1 MVVLII
7 FTSSIYAA
15 VAFIMGYHRK
25 GEVRKERM
33 ELVKKFF
40 GIVGVF
46 ILVWAIISG
55 IFMFFTDSGYRLR
68 AMAAETILSS
78 QHRQWAKYT
87 FLPQSDLDAML
98 ENINNPNYVNSASG
112 SGNLGGMVNVKSDK
126 DLYVHVESIESYTNP
141 THYYKGKVITISNPN
156 RVKLVSSKLSDHGEQ
171 IFVIAKRAKAL
182 AAINASGFV
191 DLDGHGN
198 GGAST
203 GVVIEDGVIKSQNK
217 NTKEFVA
224 GINKD
229 GVMITGKYS
238 ANELVNLGVQYAAG
252 FKPQLIVNGQKM
264 VEGDGGWGWGP
275 RTAIGQKADGSIIF
289 VVIDGRQTR
298 SVGASIKEV
307 QDLLYERGAVNA
319 MCMDGGSSSSMYFNG
334 DNITIPSSRNNIPRY
349 LPNIWAFIPQAGDTL
364 HVDVDGKDVS
374 SFEGLGL

>member
-1 MVVLII
+1 M
-7 FTSSIYAA
+7 
-15 VAFIMGYHRK
+15 
-25 GEVRKERM
+25 
-33 ELVKKFF
+33 KKFI

-46 ILVWAIISG
+46 IIVWAVISG
-55 IFMFFTDSGYRLR
+55 IFMFFTDHGYRLR
-68 AMAAETILSS
+68 AMAAESILSS

-87 FLPQSDLDAML
+87 FLPQSELDAML
-98 ENINNPNYVNSASG
+98 ENINNPNYINSASG
-112 SGNLGGMVNVKSDK
+112 KDDLDSLVDVKSEK

-141 THYYKGKVITISNPN
+141 THYYKGKIITISNPN
-156 RVKLVSSKLSDHGEQ
+156 RVKLVSSQLSDHGEQ
-171 IFVIAKRAKAL
+171 IFTIAKRAKAL

-191 DLDGHGN
+191 DLNGHGN

-203 GVVIEDGVIKSQNK
+203 GVVIENGEIKSGNK
-217 NTKEFVA
+217 NKQEFVA
-224 GINKD
+224 GITKD

-238 ANELVNLGVQYAAG
+238 ANELVKLGVQSAAG

-307 QDLLYERGAVNA
+307 QDLLYERGAINA

-334 DNITIPSSRNNIPRY
+334 DNITIPSSKNNIPRY
-349 LPNIWAFIPQAGDTL
+349 LPNIWALVPESGDDL
-364 HVDVDGKDVS
+364 HVDVDGKEVT
-374 SFEGLGL
+374 GL

>member
-1 MVVLII
+1 MKKFLGFVGLFII
-7 FTSSIYAA
+7 F
-15 VAFIMGYHRK
+15 
-25 GEVRKERM
+25 
-33 ELVKKFF
+33 
-40 GIVGVF
+40 
-46 ILVWAIISG
+46 WAIISG
-55 IFMFFTDSGYRLR
+55 IFVFFTESGHQLR
-68 AMAAETILSS
+68 AMAAESMLSS

-87 FLPQSDLDAML
+87 LLPQSELDAML

-112 SGNLGGMVNVKSDK
+112 KDDLDDLVNVKSDK

-141 THYYKGKVITISNPN
+141 TRYFKGKIITISNPN
-156 RVKLVSSKLSDHGEQ
+156 RVKLVSSQLSDHGEQ

-203 GVVIEDGVIKSQNK
+203 GVVIEDGIIKSQNK

-224 GINKD
+224 GITKD

-289 VVIDGRQTR
+289 DVIDGRQTR

-334 DNITIPSSRNNIPRY
+334 ENITTPSSRNNIPRY
-349 LPNIWAFIPQAGDTL
+349 LPNVWALIPQDSDVL
-364 HVDVDGKDVS
+364 HVDVDGKTVT
-374 SFEGLGL
+374 SFDGIGQ

>member
-1 MVVLII
+1 M
-7 FTSSIYAA
+7 
-15 VAFIMGYHRK
+15 
-25 GEVRKERM
+25 
-33 ELVKKFF
+33 KKFI

-46 ILVWAIISG
+46 IIVWAVISG
-55 IFMFFTDSGYRLR
+55 IFMFFTDHGYRLR
-68 AMAAETILSS
+68 AMAAESILSS

-87 FLPQSDLDAML
+87 FLPQSELDAML
-98 ENINNPNYVNSASG
+98 ENINNPNYINSASG
-112 SGNLGGMVNVKSDK
+112 KDDLDSLVDVKSEK

-141 THYYKGKVITISNPN
+141 THYYKGKIITISNPN
-156 RVKLVSSKLSDHGEQ
+156 RVKLVSSQLSDHGEQ
-171 IFVIAKRAKAL
+171 IFTIAKRAKAL

-191 DLDGHGN
+191 DLNGHGN

-203 GVVIEDGVIKSQNK
+203 GVVIENGEIKSGNK
-217 NTKEFVA
+217 NKQEFVA
-224 GINKD
+224 GITKD

-238 ANELVNLGVQYAAG
+238 ANELVKLGVQSAAG

-307 QDLLYERGAVNA
+307 QDLLYERGAINA

-334 DNITIPSSRNNIPRY
+334 DNITIPSSKNNIPRY
-349 LPNIWAFIPQAGDTL
+349 LPNIWALVPENGDDL
-364 HVDVDGKDVS
+364 HVDVDGKEVT
-374 SFEGLGL
+374 GL

>member
-1 MVVLII
+1 M
-7 FTSSIYAA
+7 
-15 VAFIMGYHRK
+15 
-25 GEVRKERM
+25 
-33 ELVKKFF
+33 KKFF
-40 GIVGVF
+40 GILGFF
-46 ILVWAIISG
+46 IIIWTIISG
-55 IFMFFTDSGYRLR
+55 VFMFYTDPGHQLR
-68 AMAAETILSS
+68 AMAAESILSS

-87 FLPQSDLDAML
+87 FLPQKELDAML
-98 ENINNPNYVNSASG
+98 ENINNPNYENSASG
-112 SGNLGGMVNVKSDK
+112 KDDLDDLVNVKTDK
-126 DLYVHVESIESYTNP
+126 DLYVHVESIESNSNP
-141 THYYKGKVITISNPN
+141 TRYYKGKIITISNPK
-156 RVKLVSSKLSDHGEQ
+156 RVKLVSSQLSDHGEQ

-191 DLDGHGN
+191 DLNGHGN

-203 GVVIEDGVIKSQNK
+203 GVVIEDGTIKSKNK

-224 GINKD
+224 GITKE

-307 QDLLYERGAVNA
+307 QDLLYERGAINA

-334 DNITIPSSRNNIPRY
+334 ENITTPSSRNNIPRY
-349 LPNIWAFIPQAGDTL
+349 LPNIWALIPEAGDVL
-364 HVDVDGKDVS
+364 HVDVNGKEVTSFDG
-374 SFEGLGL
+374 L